1 MQLRG
6 YLRTTLAVF
15 LLGASGSPA
24 GAQGWADSLALD
36 PPTWDLGPAEL
47 RLGGFA
53 SGSAYT
59 AISGGGTD
67 ESGVTGQLRANL
79 RLQRTLDTGLTL
91 GARSTILVFHDD
103 LSGDAYGND
112 TFEKAY
118 LYATTGLGS
127 VELGQQVGVGDTLG
141 LTGPKV
147 DDHVS
152 LDNPDTTFFRDAA
165 TNGRYDSFFRPYT
178 VVNDSGVDAKLNY
191 LSPRLFGIQVGGSFT
206 PHLVKAPLP
215 FLGNPSDAPDRQAN
229 VWEVAGSYS
238 GYFGDLAAGLSGAFA
253 HGSLENATP
262 GFESLYDFAL
272 GVQFA
277 YSLDAVKLS
286 GGGGYRT
293 TNAYALMPASVYSG
307 GETHLVHVSA
317 MIETGA
323 WRLGGEYSNGDVKG
337 PTGVSDYGL
346 DAYQLAAGYRVN
358 DNLQLTLGWQWQNY
372 ARSLGTFSNSAKSVD
387 MNAGFLTF
395 GYTL

>member
-1 MQLRG
+1 MNICRPTAILM
-6 YLRTTLAVF
+6 F
-15 LLGASGSPA
+15 LLGAPSSA
-24 GAQGWADSLALD
+24 LAQGWADALALD
-36 PPTWDLGPAEL
+36 PPTWDIGQAEL

-53 SGSAYT
+53 SGSAYAAT
-59 AISGGGTD
+59 SKGGSD
-67 ESGVTGQLRANL
+67 DSGVTGQLRANL

-91 GARSTILVFHDD
+91 GARSTILVYHDA

-127 VELGQQVGVGDTLG
+127 IEVGQQVGVGDTLG

-152 LDNPDTTFFRDAA
+152 LDNPDTAFFRNPV
-165 TNGRYDSFFRPYT
+165 TGKRFDSFFRPYT
-178 VVNDSGVDAKLNY
+178 VVNDSGVDAKVSY
-191 LSPRLFGIQVGGSFT
+191 LSPRLFGIQLGGSFT

-215 FLGNPSDAPDRQAN
+215 FLGNPSDAPDRQSN

-238 GYFGDLAAGLSGAFA
+238 GYFGDLAAGLSAAFA
-253 HGSLENATP
+253 HGSLDNATP

-272 GVQFA
+272 GVQLA

-286 GGGGYRT
+286 AGGGYRT
-293 TNAYALMPASVYSG
+293 TNGYALMPALVYRG
-307 GETHLVHVSA
+307 GETHLKHVSA

-323 WRLGGEYSNGDVKG
+323 WRVGGEYSNGDVNG
-337 PTGVSDYGL
+337 PAGITEYGL

-358 DNLQLTLGWQWQNY
+358 DNLQLTLGWQWQDY
-372 ARSLGTFSNSAKSVD
+372 TRTIGTFPNGAKTSD
-387 MNAGFLTF
+387 MNAGFMTL
-395 GYTL
+395 GYAL